1 MMDTIGMV
9 IEVSG
14 LPDIEPNN
22 SMIDRI
28 TMHFLRRSNKGGDVL
43 TVIYP
48 TSTEGQAY
56 VVFESAEVPG
66 VLEHSHL
73 LEVESRFYPL
83 EVKRVYQPQLDMSV
97 EAFLNANLFSSQRE
111 ILNLLDSH
119 GFKVSETRS
128 GQLHLQGSFL
138 KLKLIH
144 SKLMQLLAQETHLQR
159 TTPSPY
165 TNGYSKGPVSK
176 YCPNDY
182 ESISK
187 YTLRY
192 NQTNGNSVYVGASS
206 PSTAITSRSPE
217 FPSSLPS
224 FRMVSPPAGSSSFGG
239 SCSSPSRFYDDSNT
253 SSETPSPRQTEVSFP
268 VEPDVFK
275 YTMRFEKEFI
285 KKMELDYSTHINH
298 EDNSGVFTVKI
309 LGGAFEEAAKKLSY
323 FMQDITSSL
332 RTQEID
338 LNKLSDSQQRLIA
351 HNIYMF
357 KDIYKV
363 LIWQEGHVIKVVGS
377 SKDSY
382 EVKQRLLGCEV
393 DNPVPSQ
400 LVRSSHLRS
409 SNSLPRQT
417 TRTRM
422 EDDRLNPDIVLQATT
437 FSSTSPSHYLR
448 DSQSGQDLQQD
459 RGRQPS
465 KPTAERSRPRSTSES
480 RHKNKKTVDR
490 SLPNDDQQDL
500 TTPSGVKTSKQNPAP
515 KGFSYFQIPGDI
527 KSKFRKNQ
535 KSQISNV

>member
-1 MMDTIGMV
+1 MDTVGMV

-28 TMHFLRRSNKGGDVL
+28 TMHFLKRSNMGADVL

-48 TSTEGQAY
+48 TSTKGQAY

-73 LEVESRFYPL
+73 LEAESRFYPL
-83 EVKRVYQPQLDMSV
+83 EVKRVHQPQLDMSA
-97 EAFLNANLFSSQRE
+97 EAFLDANLFSSQRE
-111 ILNLLDSH
+111 ILNLLDNY

-138 KLKLIH
+138 KLKLIR

-165 TNGYSKGPVSK
+165 TNGYSKGSESK

-182 ESISK
+182 ESIPKS
-187 YTLRY
+187 TSRY
-192 NQTNGNSVYVGASS
+192 NHTNGNSVYVGASS
-206 PSTAITSRSPE
+206 PSTVITSRSPE
-217 FPSSLPS
+217 SPS
-224 FRMVSPPAGSSSFGG
+224 FRTVSPLAGSSSSEG
-239 SCSSPSRFYDDSNT
+239 SFSSPSRLYEDSNT
-253 SSETPSPRQTEVSFP
+253 SWKTPSPRQTEVSFP

-285 KKMELDYSTHINH
+285 NKIELEYSTRINVE
-298 EDNSGVFTVKI
+298 EDSGVFTVKI
-309 LGGAFEEAAKKLSY
+309 LGGAFDEAAKKLSY

-332 RTQEID
+332 RTQQID
-338 LNKLSDSQQRLIA
+338 LNKLNDSQQRLIT

-357 KDIYKV
+357 QDIYKV
-363 LIWQEGHVIKVVGS
+363 LIWQDGHVIKVVGS
-377 SKDSY
+377 SKESY
-382 EVKQRLLGCEV
+382 EVKQRLLGGEV

-400 LVRSSHLRS
+400 LVRNAHLRR

-422 EDDRLNPDIVLQATT
+422 EDDRPNPDIVLQATT
-437 FSSTSPSHYLR
+437 FSSSSPSHYPR
-448 DSQSGQDLQQD
+448 DSQSGRDLQQD

-465 KPTAERSRPRSTSES
+465 KPTAERGRRRSTSES

-500 TTPSGVKTSKQNPAP
+500 ITPSGVKTFKQKPVP
-515 KGFSYFQIPGDI
+515 KFLSFFQNPGDI
-527 KSKFRKNQ
+527 KSKLRKNQ
-535 KSQISNV
+535 KSQISSV